1 MNFFHTLLPSEK
13 KPKFWVNRP
22 HEGPEEYEFDL
33 VAVVFSDGITRFIFK
48 SEMVPED
55 YWPRMVYILNMMT
68 GCYECVGNYE
78 KKGGRGVG
86 GGIGEHDGYSFVA
99 EVSSIYQEGAARRF
113 DHEAI
118 RRFSGDI

>member
-1 MNFFHTLLPSEK
+1 MNFFDILLSSQK

-33 VAVVFSDGITRFIFK
+33 VGVNFTDGITRFIFK
-48 SEMVPED
+48 SEIVPED
-55 YWPRMVYILNMMT
+55 YWPRMVYILNMMM

-78 KKGGRGVG
+78 KKGGQG
-86 GGIGEHDGYSFVA
+86 GHDCYSFVA